1 MSHFLIKREMPGASD
16 IPKNKLNEIGKGSE
30 SVLEEMRNEGKDIKQ
45 IESFVTAGAIFCVY
59 DATSEDLVHEHSKRS
74 GIGVTEVSEIASVV
88 RHNTSLVS

>member
-1 MSHFLIKREMPGASD
+1 MPGASD

-59 DATSEDLVHEHSKRS
+59 DATSEDLVHPSRLLAIQGRVHDLQSC
-74 GIGVTEVSEIASVV
+74 ASDVV
-88 RHNTSLVS
+88 

>member
-1 MSHFLIKREMPGASD
+1 MPGASD

-74 GIGVTEVSEIASVV
+74 GIECGFSINASKAYCKCNVMV
-88 RHNTSLVS
+88 LTCST